1 MASKTSDNISA
12 LVKVLPGKPGVY
24 QFYDREGKVI
34 YIGKA
39 KHLKKR
45 VASYFNKDHSASG
58 KLKLLVKKIADIKH
72 IVVESEMDAF
82 LLENNLI
89 KKYQPRY
96 NVMLKD
102 DKTFPWIC
110 IKNEPFPRIFSTR
123 NVIQDGSQYF
133 GPYASVRMM
142 NTVLELI
149 RQLYPLRNCK
159 LKLSEENIKKKKF
172 KVCLEYHIGNCKGP
186 CEGLQSQEE
195 YDQSIKNIKEII
207 KGNIHNVITELKSR
221 MMTYASDLSF
231 ERAHVIKEKLEL
243 LQNYRSKSTVVNPS
257 INNVDIFSII
267 TDDEAGYVN
276 YMKVAQGAIVQAHTV
291 EMKKKLDEP
300 DDQLLSYAVTDLRQR
315 FNSDSNEIIVPIK
328 LNVEFPDIKI
338 TIPQRGNKKH
348 LLELSERNA
357 NYYRLEKLK
366 AQSMI
371 DPERHTKRILE
382 QMQKDLR
389 MNEKPGI
396 IECFDNSNI
405 QGTHPV
411 AAMVRFTNVKP
422 DKKEYRHFNIRTV
435 EGPDDYAS
443 MEEIVYRRYKR
454 LLSEGKPLP
463 QLIIVD
469 GGKGQLSAALKSI
482 DKLGLRGKI
491 TLIGIAKKLEEIYFP
506 KDSIPLY
513 LDKKSETLKLIQ
525 NLRDE
530 AHRFGIT
537 HHRKK
542 RDIKTIKSVLTDING
557 VGYETAQKL
566 LWKFKSV
573 KKIKQASL
581 EDLQQVVGKAK
592 GLIVHEFFKKQS

>member
-24 QFYDREGKVI
+24 QFYDREGRVI

-39 KHLKKR
+39 KHLRKR
-45 VASYFNKDHSASG
+45 VASYFNKDQSASG

-110 IKNEPFPRIFSTR
+110 IKNEPFPRIISTR

-142 NTVLELI
+142 NTLLELI

-159 LKLSEENIKKKKF
+159 LRLSEENIKKKKF

-186 CEGLQSQEE
+186 CEGLQSSEE

-221 MMTYASDLSF
+221 MMTYADDLSF

-276 YMKVAQGAIVQAHTV
+276 YMKVVQGAIVQAHTV

-338 TIPQRGNKKH
+338 TIPHRGNKKH

-366 AQSMI
+366 AQSMV

-422 DKKEYRHFNIRTV
+422 DKKEYRHFNILTV

-513 LDKKSETLKLIQ
+513 LDKKSETLKVIQ

-573 KKIKQASL
+573 KKIKQAPL
-581 EDLQQVVGKAK
+581 EDLQQVIGKAK
-592 GLIVHEFFKKQS
+592 GLIVHDFFKKQS